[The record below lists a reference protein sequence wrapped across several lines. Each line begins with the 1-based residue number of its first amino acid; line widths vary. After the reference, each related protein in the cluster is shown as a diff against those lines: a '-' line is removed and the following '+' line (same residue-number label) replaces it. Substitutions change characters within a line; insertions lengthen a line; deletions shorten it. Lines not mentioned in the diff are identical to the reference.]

1 MVRGSDRRRP
11 LQGRENRSS
20 EVRRHA
26 HALLRDLRT
35 DRRRSAETGIPAR
48 ARCGAGRMSE
58 APFRI
63 NVRLP
68 EPLRDGGLE
77 IVAID
82 TPVRALSELLLLLE
96 SRLPGFSATN
106 DELFN

>member
-1 MVRGSDRRRP
+1 M
-11 LQGRENRSS
+11 
-20 EVRRHA
+20 
-26 HALLRDLRT
+26 
-35 DRRRSAETGIPAR
+35 I
-48 ARCGAGRMSE
+48 E

-106 DELFN
+106 DELFNFAINGELILHGERSVILKSGDEVEIVIAFAGG